1 VTRLSEKRGVRDALV
16 NYLIGIDGGKLEMVL
31 EPSTLIEL
39 LKLVPGIVT
48 SLGDRLQAARDKPWE
63 QISISLDMLE
73 KLSSLHVKAV
83 GQVTAPILEEGDI
96 LSTCR
101 NYQALVNNPDFPAG
115 YGAARGVLET
125 ALSFDRFRKGTI
137 RDKLKAVLVELG
149 GFQHAVFMLEYDSYR
164 MADAFER
171 ARELGL
177 LLAPGQPRPDSQ
189 VADLRQKVDDAFRG
203 SFQWLA
209 AEQGQPVPLDVPPL
223 LTSDA
228 VVELVRTWCREW
240 QRHVQR
246 TLYGGRGL
254 HYAIGQLGMERHR

>member
-1 VTRLSEKRGVRDALV
+1 
-16 NYLIGIDGGKLEMVL
+16 MVL

-63 QISISLDMLE
+63 QISIALDMLE
-73 KLSSLHVKAV
+73 KLSSLHVKAI
-83 GQVTAPILEEGDI
+83 GQVAAPILEEGDI

-115 YGAARGVLET
+115 YGTARGVLEA

-137 RDKLKAVLVELG
+137 RDKLKAVLAELG
-149 GFQHAVFMLEYDSYR
+149 EFQHAAFMLEYDSHR

-189 VADLRQKVDDAFRG
+189 VADLQQKVDDAFRG

-209 AEQGQPVPLDVPPL
+209 AEQGQQVSLDVPPL

-254 HYAIGQLGMERHR
+254 HYAIGQLRMERHR

>member
-1 VTRLSEKRGVRDALV
+1 
-16 NYLIGIDGGKLEMVL
+16 MVL

-63 QISISLDMLE
+63 QISIALDLLE

-115 YGAARGVLET
+115 YGTARGVLEA

-137 RDKLKAVLVELG
+137 RDKLKAVLAGLG
-149 GFQHAVFMLEYDSYR
+149 EFQHAAFMLEYDSYR

-171 ARELGL
+171 AKELAL
-177 LLAPGQPRPDSQ
+177 LLAPGQPQSDPK
-189 VADLRQKVDDAFRG
+189 VAELQQKVDDAFRG

-209 AEQGQPVPLDVPPL
+209 AEQGQQVSLDVPPL

-254 HYAIGQLGMERHR
+254 HYAIGQFRMERHR